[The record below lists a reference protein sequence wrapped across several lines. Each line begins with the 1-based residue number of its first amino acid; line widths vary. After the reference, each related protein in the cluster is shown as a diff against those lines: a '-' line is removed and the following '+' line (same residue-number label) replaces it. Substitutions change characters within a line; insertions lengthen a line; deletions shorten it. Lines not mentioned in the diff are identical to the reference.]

1 MKNFQA
7 IPFLIQYF
15 LSHFLYYFVKVA
27 RFCNWLK
34 LIPKFDFQLEIL
46 AICDEFDFLKMGLI
60 FVNSI
65 YRKVASSRL
74 SRLVAHPRIFRRLM
88 KGKFDALA
96 KKF

>member
-1 MKNFQA
+1 M
-7 IPFLIQYF
+7 
-15 LSHFLYYFVKVA
+15 A
-27 RFCNWLK
+27 RVCNWLK

-74 SRLVAHPRIFRRLM
+74 SQLVAHPRIFRRLM
-88 KGKFDALA
+88 KGKFDAYVL
-96 KKF
+96 